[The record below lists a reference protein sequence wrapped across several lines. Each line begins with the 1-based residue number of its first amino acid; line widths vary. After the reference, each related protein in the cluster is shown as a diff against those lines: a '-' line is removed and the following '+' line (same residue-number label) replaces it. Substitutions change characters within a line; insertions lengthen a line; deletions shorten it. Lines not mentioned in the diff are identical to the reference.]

1 MLGHRLRPIVSVIA
15 FGSSLL
21 FILGGLWPC
30 IDTAFCGL
38 FVVQIHAR
46 REKVRARSPTPPP
59 PSRHTLP
66 IFREYFAFVQE
77 TDFVQETLK
86 RKEKDKK
93 IHYDPSYEEGCCQ
106 GWITWL
112 DPHHWTTEDNT
123 KTHHI
128 ATAHGSTSIT
138 KRLSK
143 KLILRRFL
151 INGTDNKE

>member
-21 FILGGLWPC
+21 FILGGLWLC

-93 IHYDPSYEEGCCQ
+93 IHTIQATKRGVVRVGSR
-106 GWITWL
+106 GWI
-112 DPHHWTTEDNT
+112 HIIGRRRTTP
-123 KTHHI
+123 KPI
-128 ATAHGSTSIT
+128 
-138 KRLSK
+138 
-143 KLILRRFL
+143 ILRPPTVRL
-151 INGTDNKE
+151 LLLND